1 MSFNELSMNE
11 HARRF
16 LSQGN
21 VDCSLPKEL
30 NVALQNIFTKVRD
43 NDTPDKNRFR
53 QRVILVEK
61 FGDSPAKYTVKNEAK
76 HSIYNALCLLYLMGT
91 GETKK
96 LFQHYEATR
105 LTPEKRKFSSLTKK
119 TDEQFLAFFCL
130 GVVRENI
137 DKILACLCS
146 TEFDLFTDKLPSPFS
161 SSDKNKYDLSPMLK
175 LYGQVIPWQEYMPQY
190 EKAEVLFL
198 KKEYTQAKEIL
209 LTLEQEALIRLPVVN
224 VLNKKIKAE
233 EAEAIEAF
241 DYFQKTL
248 N

>member
-1 MSFNELSMNE
+1 
-11 HARRF
+11 
-16 LSQGN
+16 
-21 VDCSLPKEL
+21 
-30 NVALQNIFTKVRD
+30 
-43 NDTPDKNRFR
+43 
-53 QRVILVEK
+53 
-61 FGDSPAKYTVKNEAK
+61 
-76 HSIYNALCLLYLMGT
+76 
-91 GETKK
+91 
-96 LFQHYEATR
+96 
-105 LTPEKRKFSSLTKK
+105 
-119 TDEQFLAFFCL
+119 
-130 GVVRENI
+130 
-137 DKILACLCS
+137 
-146 TEFDLFTDKLPSPFS
+146 
-161 SSDKNKYDLSPMLK
+161 MLK